1 VSGAV
6 STLVDVR
13 RGADPD
19 VLEFLTDDGTVWLA
33 RAWGVHPDEQR
44 RTREAI
50 VQLVRG
56 VLAPSR

>member
-1 VSGAV
+1 MSSGV
-6 STLVDVR
+6 LVDVR

-19 VLEFLTDDGTVWLA
+19 VIEFITDDGNVILA

-50 VQLVRG
+50 VQLLRG
-56 VLAPSR
+56 LLAPAR